1 MLVYTAG
8 KFTINFH
15 ERELS
20 VSKQKQPVV
29 GTEASELGAVA
40 PLWLHQR
47 LREPPGWLSFFSF
60 VGFWKEHSS
69 V

>member
-29 GTEASELGAVA
+29 GREASAPVAVA
-40 PLWLHQR
+40 LLWLHQR
-47 LREPPGWLSFFSF
+47 P
-60 VGFWKEHSS
+60 S
-69 V
+69 VSLQNG